1 MHLIRQGAEAKLF
14 RTTHDGEPALL
25 KQRVEK
31 DYRCTELDERLRRER
46 TAIEA
51 NMLRKARQLGI
62 ETPQVFSVD
71 RQKKEILMQFI
82 DGPRVKDILNKQNL
96 RLCSEIGKA
105 VAIMHA
111 AGLIHGDLT
120 TSNIM
125 LAEGKRPCREATFP
139 KAFCDAK
146 RLFFIDFG
154 LSFNS
159 GKLEDRAV
167 DLLVFKKTFEA
178 THCALMPLGW
188 EKIMEGYLGAGGN
201 KDVVKQMQKVTER
214 ARYS

>member
-1 MHLIRQGAEAKLF
+1 MQLIRQGAEAKLF
-14 RTTHDGEPALL
+14 KTTHEGEPALL

-31 DYRCTELDERLRRER
+31 DYRCAELDERLRRER

-51 NMLRKARQLGI
+51 NMLRKAKQLGI
-62 ETPQVFSVD
+62 ETPRVFSVD
-71 RQKKEILMQFI
+71 REKKEILMQFI
-82 DGPRVKDILNKQNL
+82 EGPRVKDILGNGHNL
-96 RLCSEIGKA
+96 HLCGEIGKA
-105 VAIMHA
+105 IAIMHA

-120 TSNIM
+120 TSNI
-125 LAEGKRPCREATFP
+125 LQASGKIY
-139 KAFCDAK
+139 
-146 RLFFIDFG
+146 FIDFG

-159 GKLEDRAV
+159 GKLEDKAV

-201 KDVVKQMQKVTER
+201 KDVVKQMQRVAER